1 MFKCLHRKT
10 VVAVAFMVAVLLTI
24 LFWQVPSLQH
34 PRIICTAIFC
44 YFASL
49 LIVSCALDSGRPPL
63 DLFFTSS
70 EKEEETT
77 SDPPKYEDAVAQE
90 IFGTVSQTTLSLE
103 GGQNDVLNSDI
114 SFAYPE
120 PPPPYHESVT
130 TPLVDNEED
139 SGTM

>member
-1 MFKCLHRKT
+1 M
-10 VVAVAFMVAVLLTI
+10 VVFLSVT
-24 LFWQVPSLQH
+24 PSLLCLVAIQFELM
-34 PRIICTAIFC
+34 PIAIEGMLGFVVLYVMTTGIIIAFLMRRHRR
-44 YFASL
+44 ASSTEE
-49 LIVSCALDSGRPPL
+49 IASQ
-63 DLFFTSS
+63 
-70 EKEEETT
+70 EEETT

>member
-1 MFKCLHRKT
+1 M
-10 VVAVAFMVAVLLTI
+10 AVN
-24 LFWQVPSLQH
+24 SN
-34 PRIICTAIFC
+34 
-44 YFASL
+44 
-49 LIVSCALDSGRPPL
+49 
-63 DLFFTSS
+63 
-70 EKEEETT
+70 KEEETT